1 MQVPCLQFTLIT
13 SRTEVR
19 SQLIADDEKAMVLN
33 RLRLTLSL
41 YWFHK
46 KQVVWLLV
54 LFSAFLS
61 GARRLHAI
69 WRTNYQIGAD
79 LTNRILALVPGGTHA
94 AAPLC
99 NLKWILS
106 KKQQLPSRFPISQC
120 FFFVYFPWREK
131 AGAPLLLFVEGTFVG
146 HFCPAF
152 SEMKMAP

>member
-106 KKQQLPSRFPISQC
+106 KIQQIWNISLWYLCYLKRKIQNK
-120 FFFVYFPWREK
+120 V
-131 AGAPLLLFVEGTFVG
+131 L
-146 HFCPAF
+146 HFKYNHDLQK
-152 SEMKMAP
+152 SYRKWNKYSK